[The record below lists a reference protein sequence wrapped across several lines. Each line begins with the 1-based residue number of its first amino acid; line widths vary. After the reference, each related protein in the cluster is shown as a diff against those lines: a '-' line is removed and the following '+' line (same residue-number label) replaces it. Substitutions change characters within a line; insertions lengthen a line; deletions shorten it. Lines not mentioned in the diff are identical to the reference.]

1 MTEIDMQP
9 ERPANFTLNNDK
21 CFVCGT
27 KNPFGL
33 QVDLEIAEA
42 GASVRIECTPPDH
55 LQGWADILHGG
66 ILSTLLDEAITYVG
80 IGTFDQHAVTAQL
93 EVHFRN
99 PAPTGVKL
107 FVSAERIKVSKRLV
121 EAKAEVTLGDGT
133 LIATGT
139 GKVVPVSENF
149 APKVPD
155 TP

>member
-1 MTEIDMQP
+1 MIKIDMQP
-9 ERPANFTLNNDK
+9 ERPANYTLNNDK

-27 KNPFGL
+27 NNPFGL
-33 QVDLEIAEA
+33 QVDLDISDE
-42 GASVRIECTPPDH
+42 GSSVRIECTPPEH

-93 EVHFRN
+93 EVRFRN

-107 FVSAERIKVSKRLV
+107 LVCAERTKISKRLV
-121 EAKAEVTLGDGT
+121 EAKAEVRLSDGT

-139 GKVVPVSENF
+139 GKVVPVGENF
-149 APKVPD
+149 SPKVPAQ
-155 TP
+155 